1 MFGILGLGPAEMIC
15 IFFTVTLAAAV
26 VVAAVVLSNRRAP
39 GRAGEGPGDP
49 LRRIKRDYETLTDR
63 ERREL
68 LDFIE
73 ADLRRPGAPGA
84 VPPPPG
90 GPSEGYTA

>member
-1 MFGILGLGPAEMIC
+1 M
-15 IFFTVTLAAAV
+15 TLAAAV
-26 VVAAVVLSNRRAP
+26 VAAAVILSSRRTS
-39 GRAGEGPGDP
+39 GGAGEGPGDP
-49 LRRIKRDYETLTDR
+49 LRRIKRDYETLTER

-68 LDFIE
+68 LAFIE
-73 ADLRRPGAPGA
+73 ADFRRPGAPGP